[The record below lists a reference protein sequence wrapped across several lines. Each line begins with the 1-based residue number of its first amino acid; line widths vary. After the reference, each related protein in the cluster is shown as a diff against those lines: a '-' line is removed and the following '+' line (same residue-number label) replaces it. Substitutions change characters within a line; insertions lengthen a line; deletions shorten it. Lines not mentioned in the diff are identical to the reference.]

1 MANVQGDDEITH
13 TDVEGDDGFD
23 FDELMNGFQIMKA
36 LMRVMVMIL
45 MNYYNIHKI
54 NKLKHPSGVFFRLI
68 RFVNVKAII

>member
-23 FDELMNGFQIMKA
+23 FDELMNRLSDMKA

-54 NKLKHPSGVFFRLI
+54 NKLNTLVVFF
-68 RFVNVKAII
+68 FV

>member
-23 FDELMNGFQIMKA
+23 FDELIDFQIMKA

-54 NKLKHPSGVFFRLI
+54 NKLKTP
-68 RFVNVKAII
+68 